1 MGLWELLGWN
11 KCILHK
17 RKHEYE
23 GQNDVIWM
31 SVSLP
36 NSYVENLILKVMVL
50 GGGDFEKSLCQG
62 QSPEWD

>member
-1 MGLWELLGWN
+1 
-11 KCILHK
+11 
-17 RKHEYE
+17 
-23 GQNDVIWM
+23 M